1 MTSKLKGR
9 SKKQF
14 EVFSVDWMPDDNG
27 NIWMFEFNMSP
38 AVAQREFDD
47 PSNRDVRR
55 DYLMQH
61 DHIMLNEALSI
72 VLPWQG
78 GQGPGQW
85 DLAGEFNSR

>member
-1 MTSKLKGR
+1 LDVIFNFEKAQFVLDELIIGGEIQETSVRVG
-9 SKKQF
+9 
-14 EVFSVDWMPDDNG
+14 
-27 NIWMFEFNMSP
+27 IA
-38 AVAQREFDD
+38 AVESA
-47 PSNRDVRR
+47 
-55 DYLMQH
+55 